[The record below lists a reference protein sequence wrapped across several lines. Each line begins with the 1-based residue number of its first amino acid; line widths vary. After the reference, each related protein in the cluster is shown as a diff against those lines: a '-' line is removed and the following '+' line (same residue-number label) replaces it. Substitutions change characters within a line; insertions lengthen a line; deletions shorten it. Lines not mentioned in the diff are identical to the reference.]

1 MRNNIFAFGKK
12 DQVTRSILEPH
23 VSCELM
29 NNIFYWTEG
38 NLYSGN
44 WNDAATPFAVHRK
57 ENNMKANETASTVT
71 FIADRN
77 VYFNPTLTVEAV
89 KFGGD
94 RSLDAWRKMGKDIHS
109 VYADPL
115 FGNAAGRDFRLSP
128 ESPAFKMG
136 FVDFDQSDIGP
147 RKGEK

>member
-1 MRNNIFAFGKK
+1 
-12 DQVTRSILEPH
+12 
-23 VSCELM
+23 
-29 NNIFYWTEG
+29 
-38 NLYSGN
+38 
-44 WNDAATPFAVHRK
+44 
-57 ENNMKANETASTVT
+57 
-71 FIADRN
+71 
-77 VYFNPTLTVEAV
+77 
-89 KFGGD
+89 
-94 RSLDAWRKMGKDIHS
+94 MGKDIHS